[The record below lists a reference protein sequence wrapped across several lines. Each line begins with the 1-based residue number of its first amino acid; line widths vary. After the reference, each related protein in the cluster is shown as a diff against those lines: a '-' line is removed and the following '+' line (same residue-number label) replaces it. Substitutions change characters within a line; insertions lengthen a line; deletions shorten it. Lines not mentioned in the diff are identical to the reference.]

1 MEARIA
7 MSYGLEQEVLQER
20 CVHIHAWVIHAWV
33 MSVTIAGISL
43 RFRPTGL
50 RVLCAVIVVVWL
62 LLLQCQ

>member
-20 CVHIHAWVIHAWV
+20 CVHIHAWVV
-33 MSVTIAGISL
+33 SVTSAGISL

-50 RVLCAVIVVVWL
+50 RVLCVVIFVVWR